1 MRKWLKELV
10 SEYLEVIASLEDT
23 PVGWAEAERWSDW
36 MKSQWADHGM
46 QTLKQQRNLMTD
58 VRNALKQ
65 QLGEDHMAL
74 EYMNFTKAEWTQINE
89 PIDQQVATRN
99 ENQGLI
105 DNPDAIVEKA
115 TALLSSREWAD
126 VAAALAVLTG
136 RRSSEILATA
146 RLYPKTDYSVTFT
159 GALKRRG
166 EEQTL
171 SFEIPTLAPAQLVI
185 EALNKL
191 HEWVDTKGMSAAAVN
206 QRYGE
211 AVACACDRHFLGLV
225 PLRSGRD
232 NLYTHLFRT
241 IYARIATHWYA
252 PPNVADIEFMAA
264 IQGHYQILDEQNP
277 ELRRSL
283 VSSRHYNDYK
293 IGDGNGN
300 IDGRQGIKLTTP
312 GVSVLEIFAKQQHKS
327 LDINM
332 DIQTSAGAVTSTSVT
347 EPIAMGSQQMTATA
361 EIEPV
366 IEKPKRQ
373 QSTLRYHRDERARWI
388 KVLDALCSNCPNQ
401 LDKMTALLQWTEKHL
416 LGADL
421 PEDAVASNETSNSS
435 SEPALE
441 ITKDL
446 AQPVQES
453 ELLPAKST
461 ISDLATGIAFLTK
474 EIETARTRS
483 TQLEQEGEQLT
494 LEADGYQQQ
503 LQQLQRDN
511 EQLRVEVAQLQQSQ
525 IQLEPLLR
533 LLQGVQQTPTMLSP
547 TPMTSAS
554 TPPLSSTEISVTS
567 GERTAATVLQPQMRS
582 QHRVTERLSPEVQ
595 ASQPEPKSSNRS
607 GSTETKVN
615 QIIDA
620 IIAYNNQPEHTH
632 TQKWAI
638 SIPVVKDLGKQVG
651 ATYQA
656 AIQRVFTL
664 REQEIAAHHAQHGLG
679 KYHNRGKQGNI
690 TQFIHL

>member
-1 MRKWLKELV
+1 
-10 SEYLEVIASLEDT
+10 
-23 PVGWAEAERWSDW
+23 
-36 MKSQWADHGM
+36 
-46 QTLKQQRNLMTD
+46 
-58 VRNALKQ
+58 
-65 QLGEDHMAL
+65 
-74 EYMNFTKAEWTQINE
+74 
-89 PIDQQVATRN
+89 
-99 ENQGLI
+99 
-105 DNPDAIVEKA
+105 
-115 TALLSSREWAD
+115 
-126 VAAALAVLTG
+126 
-136 RRSSEILATA
+136 
-146 RLYPKTDYSVTFT
+146 VTFT

-166 EEQTL
+166 EQQTL
-171 SFEIPTLAPAQLVI
+171 SFEIPTLAPAQMVV

-191 HEWVDTKGMSAAAVN
+191 HGWVDTKGMSATAVN

-211 AVACACDRHFLGLV
+211 AVARACDRHFCELV

-293 IGDGNGN
+293 IGDSNGN

-312 GVSVLEIFAKQQHKS
+312 GVSVLEIFAKEQHKS

-332 DIQTSAGAVTSTSVT
+332 DIQAPAGADTSSSVT
-347 EPIAMGSQQMTATA
+347 EPIAMDSQQMAATI
-361 EIEPV
+361 ETEPV

-373 QSTLRYHRDERARWI
+373 QSTLRYHRDERERWLR
-388 KVLDALCSNCPNQ
+388 VLDALCPNCPNQ

-416 LGADL
+416 IDVDL
-421 PEDAVASNETSNSS
+421 PEDALSSNETSNSS
-435 SEPALE
+435 SKPALE
-441 ITKDL
+441 ITTAPAL
-446 AQPVQES
+446 PVQES
-453 ELLPAKST
+453 ELLPARST

-474 EIETARTRS
+474 EIETARTRI
-483 TQLEQEGEQLT
+483 TQVEQEREQLA
-494 LEADGYQQQ
+494 LEADGSQQQ
-503 LQQLQRDN
+503 LQELQHDN

-525 IQLEPLLR
+525 TQLEPLLR
-533 LLQGVQQTPTMLSP
+533 LLQGVQQTPATLSP
-547 TPMTSAS
+547 TPVTSAS
-554 TPPLSSTEISVTS
+554 TPPSRNTETSVTS
-567 GERTAATVLQPQMRS
+567 GGRIATTVSQPQTRS
-582 QHRVTERLSPEVQ
+582 QHKVTERLSPEVQ
-595 ASQPEPKSSNRS
+595 ASQPEPKSSSRS

-620 IIAYNNQPEHTH
+620 IIAYNNQPERTH
-632 TQKWAI
+632 AQKWAI

>member
-10 SEYLEVIASLEDT
+10 DQYLEEITNLEDT
-23 PVGWAEAERWSDW
+23 PVGWAEAERWSEW
-36 MKSQWADHGM
+36 MKSQWVAHGLE
-46 QTLKQQRNLMTD
+46 TLKQQRNLMTD
-58 VRNALKQ
+58 VRNAIKQ
-65 QLGEDHMAL
+65 QLGEDHMVL
-74 EYMNFTKAEWTQINE
+74 EYMNFTKAEWTQIND

-105 DNPDAIVEKA
+105 NNPDAIVEKA
-115 TALLSSREWAD
+115 TELLSSREWAD

-146 RLYPKTDYSVTFT
+146 RLYYKTDYSVTFT

-191 HEWVDTKGMSAAAVN
+191 HEWVDIKGMSAAAVN
-206 QRYGE
+206 QRYAE
-211 AVACACDRHFLGLV
+211 AVARACDRHFSDLV

-264 IQGHYQILDEQNP
+264 IQGHYQVLDEQNP

-293 IGDGNGN
+293 IGDGKGN
-300 IDGRQGIKLTTP
+300 IDGRQGIKLNTP
-312 GVSVLEIFAKQQHKS
+312 GVEVIEIFAKEQNNS
-327 LDINM
+327 LDINI
-332 DIQTSAGAVTSTSVT
+332 DSHVTAPAVTEVDTT
-347 EPIAMGSQQMTATA
+347 ESIVMDSEQMPATT
-361 EIEPV
+361 ETEPV

-373 QSTLRYHRDERARWI
+373 QSTLRYHRDERDRLM
-388 KVLDALCSNCPNQ
+388 KVLDILCPDCPNQ
-401 LDKMTALLQWTEKHL
+401 LDKMTALLQWLEKHL
-416 LGADL
+416 TGTDL
-421 PEDAVASNETSNSS
+421 PADAFASEEGSTSS
-435 SEPALE
+435 SEQALE
-441 ITKDL
+441 VTAAPAMPD
-446 AQPVQES
+446 QES
-453 ELLPAKST
+453 ELLPARSA
-461 ISDLATGIAFLTK
+461 ISDLAIGIAFLTK
-474 EIETARTRS
+474 EIETARTRI
-483 TQLEQEGEQLT
+483 TQLEQERQQLV
-494 LEADGYQQQ
+494 AQAGVSQQQ
-503 LQQLQRDN
+503 LNELQRDN
-511 EQLRVEVAQLQQSQ
+511 EQLRVEVAQLQQSH

-533 LLQGVQQTPTMLSP
+533 LLQGVQQTQSAISP
-547 TPMTSAS
+547 TPVKDAIGQPMTSTGASVTPDNVTAS
-554 TPPLSSTEISVTS
+554 TVS
-567 GERTAATVLQPQMRS
+567 QPQTRS
-582 QHRVTERLSPEVQ
+582 RQVPDRLSPEAQ
-595 ASQPEPKSSNRS
+595 ASQPEPKSSSRND
-607 GSTETKVN
+607 STETKVN

-620 IIAYNNQPEHTH
+620 IIAYNNEPERTH
-632 TQKWAI
+632 AQKWAI
-638 SIPVVKDLGKQVG
+638 SIPIVKDLGKQVG

-656 AIQRVFTL
+656 AIQRVFTQ
-664 REQEIAAHHAQHGLG
+664 REHEIAAHHAQHGLG